1 MARLII
7 SSPDGKKGVLVLSKP
22 VTTVGRGNAND
33 LVLNDP
39 SVSRFHAV
47 LNLKPGAVAIADRGS
62 TNGIQL
68 NGRRIAQEIELRSGD
83 IARVGRYEL
92 RLETSSPSRRENF
105 TAERAENAGERDLA

>member
-7 SSPDGKKGVLVLSKP
+7 SSPDGKKGVLELSKT
-22 VTTVGRGNAND
+22 VTTMGRGNAND

-47 LNLKPGAVAIADRGS
+47 LKLRAGAVAIADRGS

-68 NGRRIAQEIELRSGD
+68 NGRRISQEIELRSGD
-83 IARVGRYEL
+83 VARVGRYEL
-92 RLETSSPSRRENF
+92 RLESDDEDRIQVR
-105 TAERAENAGERDLA
+105 RAE